1 MVHASQAPGWRRSLT
16 EPAPGVGEP
25 GARRALLLR
34 AGVVAVVG
42 GAVAGLA
49 LTGSLPSAARVREF
63 GDSLGG
69 LAPFVWPLVFAL
81 ISLLV
86 PWPIS
91 AGATGLLFGTALG
104 TLLAVAGVLVQAAF
118 QFWLARRVA
127 GEHLRRRVLERAPR
141 VSAALERNGLLASFY
156 SRLVPGVPWGIVN
169 YAGGLSRVR
178 LRELLLGTLAGGT
191 PKVFA
196 YVALGGSFGDL
207 GRPEAVVAIALLV
220 ILALGGLVV
229 ARRSFLARHAP

>member
-1 MVHASQAPGWRRSLT
+1 
-16 EPAPGVGEP
+16 
-25 GARRALLLR
+25 
-34 AGVVAVVG
+34 VA
-42 GAVAGLA
+42 GAVLA
-49 LTGSLPSAARVREF
+49 VAITGSVPSTGRVREF

-69 LAPFVWPLVFAL
+69 AAPFIWPLVFAL
-81 ISLLV
+81 ISMVV

-104 TLLAVAGVLVQAAF
+104 TLLALSGVLVQAAV

-156 SRLVPGVPWGIVN
+156 GRIVPGLPWGLMN
-169 YAGGLSRVR
+169 YAAGLSRVR
-178 LRELLLGTLAGGT
+178 LRELVLGTLAGGT

-207 GRPEAVVAIALLV
+207 GRPEAIVAISLLV
-220 ILALGGLVV
+220 ILALGGLVI
-229 ARRSFLARHAP
+229 ARRGLLSTDAP

>member
-1 MVHASQAPGWRRSLT
+1 VL
-16 EPAPGVGEP
+16 V
-25 GARRALLLR
+25 LR
-34 AGVVAVVG
+34 AIVLAVVA
-42 GAVAGLA
+42 GAVLA
-49 LTGSLPSAARVREF
+49 LAITGSVPSTGRVREF

-69 LAPFVWPLVFAL
+69 AAPFVWPLVFAL
-81 ISLLV
+81 ISMLV

-104 TLLAVAGVLVQAAF
+104 TLLALSGVLVQAAV

-156 SRLVPGVPWGIVN
+156 GRIVPGLPWGMVN
-169 YAGGLSRVR
+169 YAAGLARVG
-178 LRELLLGTLAGGT
+178 LPAVWIATVAGGT

-196 YVALGGSFGDL
+196 YVALGGNFDDL
-207 GRPEAVVAIALLV
+207 SAPEAKAAIAVMAAMALAGLLV
-220 ILALGGLVV
+220 L
-229 ARRSFLARHAP
+229 RRQLPRAGRGRAPPTLQG